1 MTRNMWGAVAGIVA
15 EIKHCESAGATMAA
29 VTMAYVCIDTIAFLS
44 MPSGQTSQSLIEKPL

>member
-1 MTRNMWGAVAGIVA
+1 MWGAVAGIVA

-29 VTMAYVCIDTIAFLS
+29 VTMAYVCIDTMAFLS